1 MMFSLNTNSIRDVLK
16 RRGARSLSPHELPR
30 YASEH
35 LGLHAINFTTDLLKG
50 MDTASIT
57 RIRDEGDRCGCACLM
72 LEQSDALPIGDMND
86 KKALDAIDRMR
97 RVVKAAGLL
106 GCNAVSVRIKAA
118 DEDVIFERAVKS
130 MKRVLESADD
140 AEMNVLIAPEPG
152 LTEDPERLTE
162 LVKSIGG
169 FRIGTMPDFET
180 AVASGD
186 PVPYLKKLTPYASV
200 VNASTL
206 GFEIAEPAAE
216 RDEDAAPT
224 GLDEL
229 AAELEG
235 MMDAP
240 PPEHVGFDLNA
251 VVGAIVAVGFDGN
264 IALDYRGEGDGTL
277 GVLHA
282 REAIEAAIDAAKE
295 S

>member
-1 MMFSLNTNSIRDVLK
+1 MMFSLNTNSIRDVIN
-16 RRGARSLSPHELPR
+16 RRGARSLSPQDLPR
-30 YASEH
+30 YASEN

-50 MDTASIT
+50 MDPSSIT
-57 RIRDEGDRCGCACLM
+57 KIRDEGDRCGCACLM
-72 LEQSDALPIGDMND
+72 LEQSDPLPIGDPND
-86 KKALDAIDRMR
+86 KKALEAIDRMK

-106 GCNAVSVRIKAA
+106 GCNAVSVKIKAQ
-118 DEDVIFERAVKS
+118 DSDQTFERAAKS

-140 AEMNVLIAPEPG
+140 AEMNVLIAPAPG

-162 LVKSIGG
+162 LVKAIGG

-186 PVPYLKKLTPYASV
+186 PVAYLKKLTPYASV

-206 GFEIAEPAAE
+206 AFEIVEPAAE
-216 RDEDAAPT
+216 RDDDTAPT

-229 AAELEG
+229 AAELQG

-282 REAIEAAIDAAKE
+282 REAIEAAIDIAKE